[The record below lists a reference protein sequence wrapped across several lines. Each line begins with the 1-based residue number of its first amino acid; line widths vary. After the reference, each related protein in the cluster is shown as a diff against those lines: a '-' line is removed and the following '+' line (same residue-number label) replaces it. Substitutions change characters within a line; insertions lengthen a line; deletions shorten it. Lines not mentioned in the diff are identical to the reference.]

1 MTGFVILIPIFF
13 QLSYSKVK
21 FLLIQYDIF
30 NQKEMS
36 DCQIKQFV
44 CIKTNWKLIKRMRSD
59 GESDSLYDSLIKM
72 LYLQAVIFRQK
83 W

>member
-1 MTGFVILIPIFF
+1 MTGFVILIPISF

-21 FLLIQYDIF
+21 FLFIQYDIF

-44 CIKTNWKLIKRMRSD
+44 CIKTNR
-59 GESDSLYDSLIKM
+59 
-72 LYLQAVIFRQK
+72 
-83 W
+83 